1 MVKGAGAEALGGVI
15 FKALEE
21 LAHKHAC
28 FPTDGLDDD
37 AVADILLGMRSAAYH
52 FDDYFTD
59 AADQN
64 KSVAVTVLSSSLSE
78 THADIVDRMALM
90 SGVEMA
96 RDLVLSQQTS
106 CIRKSLRI
114 AALRSR
120 QLELRL
126 VFLMKL
132 P

>member
-1 MVKGAGAEALGGVI
+1 MPV
-15 FKALEE
+15 
-21 LAHKHAC
+21 

-96 RDLVLSQQTS
+96 RDLVFEPANKLYPEEFADR
-106 CIRKSLRI
+106 CIALK
-114 AALRSR
+114 AAGIEVSVLD
-120 QLELRL
+120 EL
-126 VFLMKL
+126 